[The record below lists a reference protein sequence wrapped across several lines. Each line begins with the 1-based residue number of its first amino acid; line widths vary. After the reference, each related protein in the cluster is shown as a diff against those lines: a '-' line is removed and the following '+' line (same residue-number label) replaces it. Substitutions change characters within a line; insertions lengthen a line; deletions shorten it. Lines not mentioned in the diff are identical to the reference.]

1 MDGLTTTL
9 TEHSRLGRLDP
20 DSLVFGEL
28 FSDHMFSLVYENG
41 AWQKPEI
48 LPYGPIAIEPG
59 VMTMHYSQ
67 MVFEGLK
74 AYRGV
79 DGAIRLF
86 RPERNAA
93 RLRASCRRMC
103 IPEIDEDVFIE
114 AIEALVR
121 IDHRWVPDRPGCALY
136 IRPIV
141 FSTEQHLEVR
151 PSTTFR
157 MIILTCPAGQYF
169 KTGAAGLSLKVE
181 DVFART
187 APHGGV
193 GEAKTSANY
202 ATTFLAGRRARDDG
216 FDQVLWLDGGAH
228 RYVEEAG
235 LMNVFFKIGERV
247 ITPALDGAILP
258 GITRASAVTLIEDHG
273 IAVEQ
278 RRLAI
283 DEVADAFARGAMEEV
298 FVTGTAA
305 VVLPVGRLHLKG
317 EDLMPAH
324 RDAGPLTRWLHDAL
338 TGIQF
343 GRQADHR
350 GWTRTVVPPPG
361 VARTA

>member
-1 MDGLTTTL
+1 MAAVMDGLRIQPTP
-9 TEHSRLGRLDP
+9 ESRRAGLDL
-20 DSLVFGEL
+20 DAFVFGEV
-28 FSDHMFSLVYENG
+28 FSDHMFSLVYRDGTWAEP
-41 AWQKPEI
+41 AI

-74 AYRGV
+74 AYCGI

-103 IPEIDEDVFIE
+103 IPEIDEDLFVDGL
-114 AIEALVR
+114 EALVR
-121 IDHRWVPDRPGCALY
+121 IDRDWVPDRPGYALY

-151 PSTTFR
+151 PSTSFR
-157 MIILTCPAGQYF
+157 MIILSCPVGPYF
-169 KTGAAGLSLKVE
+169 RTGGAGLALKVE
-181 DVFART
+181 EKYART

-202 ATTFLAGRRARDDG
+202 ATTFLAGRTAREDG
-216 FDQVLWLDGGAH
+216 FDQVLWLDGAEH

-235 LMNVFFKIGERV
+235 LMNVFFKIGDR
-247 ITPALDGAILP
+247 ILTPALDGTILP
-258 GITRASAVTLIEDHG
+258 GITRESAIKLLEDRGMTIENRRIDIAEIAEAATAGTL
-273 IAVEQ
+273 
-278 RRLAI
+278 
-283 DEVADAFARGAMEEV
+283 EEI

-305 VVLPVGRLHLKG
+305 VVLPIGRLAFKG
-317 EDLMPAH
+317 DDLVPACG
-324 RDAGPLTRWLHDAL
+324 AEGPLTRWLHDAL
-338 TGIQF
+338 TGIQY
-343 GRQADHR
+343 GRDRDPR
-350 GWTRTVVPPPG
+350 GWTSVVD
-361 VARTA
+361 